1 MKRLADDLDIFDG
14 FPPFAINIY
23 VMGGV
28 LVDCGTRFAT
38 RRILRQVKGRTLE
51 AVALT
56 HAHADHQGACHAVC
70 TTLGLPLWCGAR
82 DADAMET
89 EGLML
94 ARMPKSW
101 PAEKI
106 GKNWQGPPHPV
117 SRQLREG
124 DEVGGFQV
132 LETPGHTIGH
142 VAFWREADRTL
153 IMGDVLS
160 NMHIWTGLPGLYE
173 PQTIFTIDPA
183 QNRASAR
190 RLAALQPR
198 LVCFGHGKP
207 LRDAEK
213 LSAFVRHLPEANRPS
228 GQ

>member
-1 MKRLADDLDIFDG
+1 MTGETMKRLADDLDILDG

-51 AVALT
+51 AVALS
-56 HAHADHQGACHAVC
+56 HVHADHQGACRAVC
-70 TTLGLPLWCGAR
+70 TALGLPLWCGAR

-89 EGLML
+89 EGLMM

-101 PAEKI
+101 LAEKI

-124 DEVGGFQV
+124 DEVGGFRV

-173 PQTIFTIDPA
+173 PQTIFTIDQA
-183 QNRASAR
+183 QNRDSAR

-207 LRDAEK
+207 LRNPAK
-213 LSAFVRHLPEANRPS
+213 LSAFVQRFPDPR
-228 GQ
+228 

>member
-1 MKRLADDLDIFDG
+1 MKRLADDLDILDG

-23 VMGGV
+23 VIGGV

-38 RRILRQVKGRTLE
+38 GRILRQVRGRTLT

-56 HAHADHQGACHAVC
+56 HVHADHQGACHEVC

-94 ARMPKSW
+94 QRMPKSW
-101 PAEKI
+101 LREKI
-106 GKNWQGPPHPV
+106 SKQWQGPPHPV

-132 LETPGHTIGH
+132 LETPGHTTGH

-153 IMGDVLS
+153 IMGDVLT
-160 NMHIWTGLPGLYE
+160 NMHIGTGFPGLYE
-173 PQTIFTIDPA
+173 PLAIFTIDPA
-183 QNRASAR
+183 QNRDSAR
-190 RLAALQPR
+190 RLAALEPR

-207 LRDAEK
+207 LRDPAK
-213 LSAFVRHLPEANRPS
+213 LSEFVGHFPEGNRLS
-228 GQ
+228 